1 MIISILQ
8 KILIGTQFLDWGKIL
23 NKIGIFTKDIKLGT
37 SLSERLLNYNRKFFL
52 LDKLEEL
59 DDTFRVAIIDLNEK
73 DFRDESFVK
82 GVSLHQKIYVIGITK
97 RVLKN
102 ENDYFKNLGCN
113 MMISSV
119 GIIRN
124 ISSILNEIL

>member
-1 MIISILQ
+1 M
-8 KILIGTQFLDWGKIL
+8 

-37 SLSERLLNYNRKFFL
+37 SLSERLVNYNMKFFL

-59 DDTFRVAIIDLNEK
+59 DDTFRVVIIDLNEK
-73 DFRDESFVK
+73 DFRNASFLK
-82 GVSLHQKIYVIGITK
+82 GISVNQNIYVIGIAK
-97 RVLKN
+97 KVVKK

-124 ISSILNEIL
+124 VSSILNEIL

>member
-1 MIISILQ
+1 M
-8 KILIGTQFLDWGKIL
+8 

-37 SLSERLLNYNRKFFL
+37 SLSERLLNYKRKFFL

-59 DDTFRVAIIDLNEK
+59 DDTFRVVIIDFNEQ
-73 DFRDESFVK
+73 DFRDESFIK
-82 GVSLHQKIYVIGITK
+82 GVSTNQNIYVIGIAK
-97 RVLKN
+97 KVVKN
-102 ENDYFKNLGCN
+102 ENDHFKNLGCN

>member
-1 MIISILQ
+1 MNNKTPKTCKVKNQPLVWSTPSAIKSA
-8 KILIGTQFLDWGKIL
+8 GK
-23 NKIGIFTKDIKLGT
+23 
-37 SLSERLLNYNRKFFL
+37 SLSKFFL
-52 LDKLEEL
+52 LEKLVEL
-59 DDTFRVAIIDLNEK
+59 DDSYRVAIIDLNEK

-82 GVSLHQKIYVIGITK
+82 SVSINKNIYVIGIAK
-97 RVLKN
+97 KVVKN
-102 ENDYFKNLGCN
+102 ENDHFKNLGCN

>member
-1 MIISILQ
+1 MSPV
-8 KILIGTQFLDWGKIL
+8 
-23 NKIGIFTKDIKLGT
+23 
-37 SLSERLLNYNRKFFL
+37 NYNRTFFL

-59 DDTFRVAIIDLNEK
+59 DDSFRVVIIDLNEK

-82 GVSLHQKIYVIGITK
+82 GISINQKIYVIGINK
-97 RVLKN
+97 RVVKN

>member
-1 MIISILQ
+1 M
-8 KILIGTQFLDWGKIL
+8 

-37 SLSERLLNYNRKFFL
+37 SLSERLVNYDRKFFL

-59 DDTFRVAIIDLNEK
+59 DDTFRLVIIDLNEK
-73 DFRDESFVK
+73 DFRDELFVK
-82 GVSLHQKIYVIGITK
+82 SVSLHQKIYVIGITK

>member
-1 MIISILQ
+1 M
-8 KILIGTQFLDWGKIL
+8 

-37 SLSERLLNYNRKFFL
+37 SLSEHLVNYKRKFFL

-59 DDTFRVAIIDLNEK
+59 DDTFRVVIIDLNEK
-73 DFRDESFVK
+73 EFRDELFVK
-82 GVSLHQKIYVIGITK
+82 GISLHQNIYVIGIAK
-97 RVLKN
+97 KVVKN
-102 ENDYFKNLGCN
+102 ENDFFKNLGCD

>member
-1 MIISILQ
+1 M
-8 KILIGTQFLDWGKIL
+8 

-37 SLSERLLNYNRKFFL
+37 SLSEHLVNYKRKFFL

-59 DDTFRVAIIDLNEK
+59 DDTFRVVIIDLNEK
-73 DFRDESFVK
+73 DFRDESFIK
-82 GVSLHQKIYVIGITK
+82 GVSTNQNIYVIGIAK
-97 RVLKN
+97 KVVKN
-102 ENDYFKNLGCN
+102 ENDYFKNLGCD

>member
-1 MIISILQ
+1 M
-8 KILIGTQFLDWGKIL
+8 

-37 SLSERLLNYNRKFFL
+37 SLSKRLVNYNRKFLL

-59 DDTFRVAIIDLNEK
+59 DDSFRVAIIDLNEK
-73 DFRDESFVK
+73 DFRDESFIK
-82 GVSLHQKIYVIGITK
+82 GVSTNQNIYIIGIAK
-97 RVLKN
+97 KVVKN
-102 ENDYFKNLGCN
+102 ENDHFKNLGCN

>member
-1 MIISILQ
+1 M
-8 KILIGTQFLDWGKIL
+8 

-37 SLSERLLNYNRKFFL
+37 SLSERLVNYKRKFCL

-59 DDTFRVAIIDLNEK
+59 DDTFRVVIIDLNEK
-73 DFRDESFVK
+73 EFRDELFVK
-82 GVSLHQKIYVIGITK
+82 DISLHQNIYVIGIAK
-97 RVLKN
+97 KVVKN
-102 ENDYFKNLGCN
+102 ENDHFKNLGCD

>member
-1 MIISILQ
+1 M
-8 KILIGTQFLDWGKIL
+8 

-37 SLSERLLNYNRKFFL
+37 SLSERLVNYNRKFLL

-59 DDTFRVAIIDLNEK
+59 DDSYRVAIIDLNEK

-82 GVSLHQKIYVIGITK
+82 SVSINKNIYVIGIAK
-97 RVLKN
+97 KVVKN
-102 ENDYFKNLGCN
+102 ENDHFKNLGCN

>member
-1 MIISILQ
+1 M
-8 KILIGTQFLDWGKIL
+8 

-37 SLSERLLNYNRKFFL
+37 SLSERLVNYNRKFFL
-52 LDKLEEL
+52 LEKLVEL
-59 DDTFRVAIIDLNEK
+59 DDSYRVAIIDLNEK
-73 DFRDESFVK
+73 DFRDELFVK
-82 GVSLHQKIYVIGITK
+82 GISLHQNIYVIGIVK
-97 RVLKN
+97 KVVKN

-113 MMISSV
+113 MIISSV

>member
-1 MIISILQ
+1 M
-8 KILIGTQFLDWGKIL
+8 

-37 SLSERLLNYNRKFFL
+37 SLSEHLVNYKRKFFL

-59 DDTFRVAIIDLNEK
+59 DDTFRVVIIDLNEK
-73 DFRDESFVK
+73 DFRNESFIK
-82 GVSLHQKIYVIGITK
+82 GVSTNQNIYVIGIAK
-97 RVLKN
+97 KVVKN
-102 ENDYFKNLGCN
+102 ENDYFKNLGCD

-124 ISSILNEIL
+124 ISSILDEIL

>member
-1 MIISILQ
+1 M
-8 KILIGTQFLDWGKIL
+8 

-37 SLSERLLNYNRKFFL
+37 SLSEHLVNYKRKFFL
-52 LDKLEEL
+52 LDNLEEL
-59 DDTFRVAIIDLNEK
+59 DDTFRVVIIDLNEK
-73 DFRDESFVK
+73 DFRDESFIK
-82 GVSLHQKIYVIGITK
+82 CVSANQNIYIICIAKKV
-97 RVLKN
+97 VKN
-102 ENDYFKNLGCN
+102 ENDHFMNLGCN

>member
-1 MIISILQ
+1 M
-8 KILIGTQFLDWGKIL
+8 

-37 SLSERLLNYNRKFFL
+37 SLSERLVNYNRKFLL

-59 DDTFRVAIIDLNEK
+59 DDSFRVAIIDLNEK
-73 DFRDESFVK
+73 DFRDESFIKV
-82 GVSLHQKIYVIGITK
+82 VSAKQNIYVIGIAK
-97 RVLKN
+97 KVVKN
-102 ENDYFKNLGCN
+102 ENDHFKNLGCN

>member
-1 MIISILQ
+1 M
-8 KILIGTQFLDWGKIL
+8 

-37 SLSERLLNYNRKFFL
+37 SLSERLVNYNRKFLL

-59 DDTFRVAIIDLNEK
+59 DDSFRVAIIDLNEK
-73 DFRDESFVK
+73 DFRDESFIK
-82 GVSLHQKIYVIGITK
+82 SVSTNQNIYVIGIAK
-97 RVLKN
+97 KVVKN
-102 ENDYFKNLGCN
+102 ENDHFKNLGCN

>member
-1 MIISILQ
+1 M
-8 KILIGTQFLDWGKIL
+8 

-37 SLSERLLNYNRKFFL
+37 SLSERLVNYNRKFFL

-59 DDTFRVAIIDLNEK
+59 DDSYRVAIIDLNEK
-73 DFRDESFVK
+73 DFRDESFIS
-82 GVSLHQKIYVIGITK
+82 GVSINQNIYVIGIAK
-97 RVLKN
+97 KVVKN
-102 ENDYFKNLGCN
+102 EHDHFKNLGCN

>member
-1 MIISILQ
+1 M
-8 KILIGTQFLDWGKIL
+8 

-37 SLSERLLNYNRKFFL
+37 SLSEHLVSYKRKFFL

-59 DDTFRVAIIDLNEK
+59 DDTFRVVIIDLNEK
-73 DFRDESFVK
+73 EFRDELFVK
-82 GVSLHQKIYVIGITK
+82 DISLHQNIYVIGIAK
-97 RVLKN
+97 KVVKN
-102 ENDYFKNLGCN
+102 ENDHFKNLGCD

>member
-1 MIISILQ
+1 M
-8 KILIGTQFLDWGKIL
+8 
-23 NKIGIFTKDIKLGT
+23 NKIGIFTRDIKLGT

-59 DDTFRVAIIDLNEK
+59 DDSFRVVIIDLNEK

-82 GVSLHQKIYVIGITK
+82 GISINQKIYVIGINK
-97 RVLKN
+97 RVVKN

>member
-1 MIISILQ
+1 M
-8 KILIGTQFLDWGKIL
+8 

-37 SLSERLLNYNRKFFL
+37 SLSERLVNYDRKFFL

-59 DDTFRVAIIDLNEK
+59 DDTFRVVIIDLNEK
-73 DFRDESFVK
+73 DFRDESFIK
-82 GVSLHQKIYVIGITK
+82 GVSTNQNIYIIGIAK
-97 RVLKN
+97 KVVKN
-102 ENDYFKNLGCN
+102 ENDFFKNLGCN

-124 ISSILNEIL
+124 ISSILNQIL

>member
-1 MIISILQ
+1 M
-8 KILIGTQFLDWGKIL
+8 

-37 SLSERLLNYNRKFFL
+37 SLSERLVNYNRKFFL

-59 DDTFRVAIIDLNEK
+59 DDSFSVAIIDLNEK
-73 DFRDESFVK
+73 DFRDASFVK
-82 GVSLHQKIYVIGITK
+82 GISFNQNIYVIGIAK
-97 RVLKN
+97 KVVKN
-102 ENDYFKNLGCN
+102 ENDYFKNLGCD

>member
-1 MIISILQ
+1 M
-8 KILIGTQFLDWGKIL
+8 

-37 SLSERLLNYNRKFFL
+37 SLSERLVNYNRKFLL

-59 DDTFRVAIIDLNEK
+59 DDSFRVAIIDLNEK
-73 DFRDESFVK
+73 DFRDESFIK
-82 GVSLHQKIYVIGITK
+82 SVSTNQNIYVIGIAK
-97 RVLKN
+97 KVVKN
-102 ENDYFKNLGCN
+102 ENDHFKNLGCN
-113 MMISSV
+113 MMISTV

>member
-1 MIISILQ
+1 M
-8 KILIGTQFLDWGKIL
+8 

-37 SLSERLLNYNRKFFL
+37 SLSEHLVNYKRKFFL

-59 DDTFRVAIIDLNEK
+59 DDTFRVVIIDLNEK
-73 DFRDESFVK
+73 DFTDESFLK
-82 GVSLHQKIYVIGITK
+82 GVTTNQNIYVIGIAK
-97 RVLKN
+97 KVVKN
-102 ENDYFKNLGCN
+102 ENDFFKNLGCD

>member
-1 MIISILQ
+1 M
-8 KILIGTQFLDWGKIL
+8 

-37 SLSERLLNYNRKFFL
+37 SLSEHLVNYKRKFFL

-59 DDTFRVAIIDLNEK
+59 DDTFRVVIIDLNEK
-73 DFRDESFVK
+73 DFTDESFLK
-82 GVSLHQKIYVIGITK
+82 GVTTNQNIYVIGIAK
-97 RVLKN
+97 KVVKN
-102 ENDYFKNLGCN
+102 ENDHFKNLGCN

>member
-1 MIISILQ
+1 M
-8 KILIGTQFLDWGKIL
+8 

-37 SLSERLLNYNRKFFL
+37 SLSERLVNYNRKFFL

-59 DDTFRVAIIDLNEK
+59 DDSYRVAIIDLNEK

-82 GVSLHQKIYVIGITK
+82 CVSINQNIYVIGIAK
-97 RVLKN
+97 KVIKN
-102 ENDYFKNLGCN
+102 EHDHFKNLGCN
-113 MMISSV
+113 MIISSV

>member
-1 MIISILQ
+1 M
-8 KILIGTQFLDWGKIL
+8 

-37 SLSERLLNYNRKFFL
+37 SLSERLVNYNWKFFL
-52 LDKLEEL
+52 LNKLEEL
-59 DDTFRVAIIDLNEK
+59 DDSYRVAIIDLNEK

-82 GVSLHQKIYVIGITK
+82 SVSIKQNIYVIGIAK
-97 RVLKN
+97 KVVKN
-102 ENDYFKNLGCN
+102 EHDHFKNLGCN

>member
-1 MIISILQ
+1 M
-8 KILIGTQFLDWGKIL
+8 

-37 SLSERLLNYNRKFFL
+37 SLSERLVNYNRTFFL

-59 DDTFRVAIIDLNEK
+59 DDSFRVVIIDLNEK

-82 GVSLHQKIYVIGITK
+82 GISINQKIYVIGINK
-97 RVLKN
+97 RVVKN

>member
-1 MIISILQ
+1 M
-8 KILIGTQFLDWGKIL
+8 

-37 SLSERLLNYNRKFFL
+37 SLSERLVNYNRKFFL
-52 LDKLEEL
+52 LDKLKEL
-59 DDTFRVAIIDLNEK
+59 DDSFKVAIIDLNEN

-82 GVSLHQKIYVIGITK
+82 SVSINKNIYVIGIAK
-97 RVLKN
+97 KVVKN
-102 ENDYFKNLGCN
+102 ENDHFKNLGCN

>member
-1 MIISILQ
+1 M
-8 KILIGTQFLDWGKIL
+8 

-37 SLSERLLNYNRKFFL
+37 SLSEHLVNYKRKFFL

-59 DDTFRVAIIDLNEK
+59 DDTFRVVIIDLNEK
-73 DFRDESFVK
+73 DFTDESFLK
-82 GVSLHQKIYVIGITK
+82 GVSTNQNIYVIGIAK
-97 RVLKN
+97 KVVKN
-102 ENDYFKNLGCN
+102 ENDYFKNLGCD

>member
-1 MIISILQ
+1 M
-8 KILIGTQFLDWGKIL
+8 

-37 SLSERLLNYNRKFFL
+37 SLSERLVNYNRTFFL

-59 DDTFRVAIIDLNEK
+59 DDSFRVVIIDLNEK

-82 GVSLHQKIYVIGITK
+82 GISIHKNIYVIGITK
-97 RVLKN
+97 KVVKS

>member
-1 MIISILQ
+1 M
-8 KILIGTQFLDWGKIL
+8 

-37 SLSERLLNYNRKFFL
+37 SLSERLVNYNRKFLL

-59 DDTFRVAIIDLNEK
+59 DDSYGVAIIDLNEK
-73 DFRDESFVK
+73 DFRDESFIK
-82 GVSLHQKIYVIGITK
+82 GVSTNQNIYVIGIAK
-97 RVLKN
+97 KVVKN
-102 ENDYFKNLGCN
+102 ENDHFKNLGCN

>member
-1 MIISILQ
+1 M
-8 KILIGTQFLDWGKIL
+8 

-37 SLSERLLNYNRKFFL
+37 SLSERLVNYNRTFFL

-59 DDTFRVAIIDLNEK
+59 DDSFRVVIIDLNEK

-82 GVSLHQKIYVIGITK
+82 GISINQKIYVIGINK
-97 RVLKN
+97 RVVKN

-119 GIIRN
+119 GIIKN

>member
-1 MIISILQ
+1 M
-8 KILIGTQFLDWGKIL
+8 

-82 GVSLHQKIYVIGITK
+82 GVSLHQNIYIIGITK

-124 ISSILNEIL
+124 ISSILNQIL

>member
-1 MIISILQ
+1 M
-8 KILIGTQFLDWGKIL
+8 

-37 SLSERLLNYNRKFFL
+37 SLSEHLVNYKRKFFL

-59 DDTFRVAIIDLNEK
+59 DDTFRVVIIDLNEK
-73 DFRDESFVK
+73 DFTDESFLK
-82 GVSLHQKIYVIGITK
+82 GVTTNQNIYVIGIVK
-97 RVLKN
+97 KVVKN
-102 ENDYFKNLGCN
+102 ENDHFKNLGCD

>member
-1 MIISILQ
+1 M
-8 KILIGTQFLDWGKIL
+8 

-59 DDTFRVAIIDLNEK
+59 DDTFRVVIIDLNEK

-82 GVSLHQKIYVIGITK
+82 GVSLHQKIYAIGITE

>member
-1 MIISILQ
+1 M
-8 KILIGTQFLDWGKIL
+8 

-37 SLSERLLNYNRKFFL
+37 SLSERLVNYNRKFFL

-59 DDTFRVAIIDLNEK
+59 DDTFSVVIIDLNEK
-73 DFRDESFVK
+73 DFRYESFVK

-124 ISSILNEIL
+124 ISSILNQIL

>member
-1 MIISILQ
+1 M
-8 KILIGTQFLDWGKIL
+8 

-37 SLSERLLNYNRKFFL
+37 SLSERLVNYDRKFFL

-59 DDTFRVAIIDLNEK
+59 DDSYRVAIIDLNEK

-82 GVSLHQKIYVIGITK
+82 GVSIKQNIYVIGIAK
-97 RVLKN
+97 KVVKN
-102 ENDYFKNLGCN
+102 EHDHFKNLGCN